1 MIAGRLLKQFI
12 AVAEELHFAR
22 AAERL
27 HMAQPPLSQAIK
39 HLEEIVGAR
48 LFDRSRHFVALT
60 PAGQAFLDEARNLLT
75 AGQKAIDTA
84 RRISEGKAGRVRIGF
99 VGSVSYALLPRL
111 LRDLRSRH
119 PAIEPDLRELT
130 SQQQIDELAAGRI
143 DIGVVRLPLSN
154 ASDLSLRT
162 IDTERFIAVL
172 PKHHRL
178 ARARSIRMRDLAGE
192 IFMTFPAAKIPGLHA
207 KFLMACDEAGF
218 SPKIALE
225 AWQMAGMV
233 SLVAADMGIALLPAQ
248 VRSTSHPDVV
258 YKTLADKSDHLEL
271 KVALAW
277 HPDNH
282 SAGVT
287 SVLSLFDPAVS

>member
-1 MIAGRLLKQFI
+1 VIAGRLLNQFI

-60 PAGQAFLDEARNLLT
+60 PAGQAFLEEARNLL
-75 AGQKAIDTA
+75 AVGQRAIDTA
-84 RRISEGKAGRVRIGF
+84 RRINAGKAGRVRIGF
-99 VGSVSYALLPRL
+99 VGSVSYALLPKL

-119 PAIEPDLRELT
+119 PDIETDLRELR
-130 SQQQIDELAAGRI
+130 SQQQVEELAAGRI

-154 ASDLSLRT
+154 AGDLLLRT

-178 ARARSIRMRDLAGE
+178 ARARSIRLRDLAGE
-192 IFMTFPAAKIPGLHA
+192 AFMTFPAAQIPGLHA

-258 YKTLADKSDHLEL
+258 YKALADKSEHLEL
-271 KVALAW
+271 KIALAW
-277 HPDNH
+277 RPDNH
-282 SAGVT
+282 SAGVS
-287 SVLSLFDPAVS
+287 SVLSLFEQPAT